1 MRKASQKATER
12 QKQRLA
18 QMKTLGNDSLGGM
31 LSASEIHMVLH
42 GEEDKNNLLTM
53 LQQVELSYPI
63 DVAIKKASKARSLA
77 QNRTQW
83 QWFRDAEAQGD
94 QKAWE
99 YRAYC
104 KLHFGVPILRRD
116 SPEYRAKYDR
126 IIRPMPYEQKLELM
140 VEPFDFPVTSAM
152 NIAQHGAFLDEVKK
166 HLEGLGFQLT
176 DPQMWD
182 IPKK

>member
-1 MRKASQKATER
+1 MRKASQAVTER
-12 QKQRLA
+12 QKRRLA
-18 QMKTLGNDSLGGM
+18 EIKPIDHTNLKGTLSF
-31 LSASEIHMVLH
+31 SEIRMILH
-42 GEEDKNNLLTM
+42 GSEDKKNLLNM
-53 LQQVELSYPI
+53 LQNVDLEYPI
-63 DVAIKKASKARSLA
+63 DVLIKKASKSRSLA

-94 QKAWE
+94 QKSWE

-116 SPEYRAKYDR
+116 SPEYREKYDR

-152 NIAQHGAFLDEVKK
+152 NIAQHGAFLDEVKR
-166 HLEGLGFQLT
+166 HLEGLGFKLT
-176 DPQMWD
+176 DPQEWEVS
-182 IPKK
+182 K

>member
-1 MRKASQKATER
+1 MRKASQKAVDR

-18 QMKTLGNDSLGGM
+18 EIKTLGNGNSGGL

-42 GEEDKNNLLTM
+42 DEEDKNSLLTT
-53 LQQVELSYPI
+53 LQQIELQYPI
-63 DVAIKKASKARSLA
+63 DVVIKKASRSRSLS

-83 QWFRDAEAQGD
+83 QWFRDAESQGD

-152 NIAQHGAFLDEVKK
+152 NIAQHGAFLDEVKQ
-166 HLEGLGFQLT
+166 HFEGLGFQLT
-176 DPQMWD
+176 NPHAWD
-182 IPKK
+182 LPKK

>member
-1 MRKASQKATER
+1 MRKASQKAVDR

-18 QMKTLGNDSLGGM
+18 EIKTLGNGSGGGL

-42 GEEDKNNLLTM
+42 DEGDKNSLLTT
-53 LQQVELSYPI
+53 LQQIELQYPI
-63 DVAIKKASKARSLA
+63 DVVIKKASRSRSLS

-83 QWFRDAEAQGD
+83 QWFRDAESQGD
-94 QKAWE
+94 QKSWE

-152 NIAQHGAFLDEVKK
+152 NIAQHGAFLDEVKQ
-166 HLEGLGFQLT
+166 HFESLGFELT
-176 DPQMWD
+176 NPQTWD